1 MDLQNFK
8 STLCLKMAKQ
18 DKKNLI
24 RYLVLV
30 NKVDFYFLLYL
41 ILHIMSVCVC
51 VCAGAARYRQGGRHP

>member
-8 STLCLKMAKQ
+8 STLCRKMAKQ

-30 NKVDFYFLLYL
+30 NKVDFYLLLYL
-41 ILHIMSVCVC
+41 ILHICVCVF